1 VQVTAARKATKSRPS
16 CSPVS
21 STPDDDRGGTFIR
34 ERTVNPLSPST
45 IRDDRDGSYR
55 AVHLVVATLAGDQVA
70 SLTRFETSLLSDF
83 RLPRS
88 LPS

>member
-1 VQVTAARKATKSRPS
+1 M
-16 CSPVS
+16 
-21 STPDDDRGGTFIR
+21 R

-55 AVHLVVATLAGDQVA
+55 AFGLVVATFAGGQVEI
-70 SLTRFETSLLSDF
+70 LTRFETSLLSDV